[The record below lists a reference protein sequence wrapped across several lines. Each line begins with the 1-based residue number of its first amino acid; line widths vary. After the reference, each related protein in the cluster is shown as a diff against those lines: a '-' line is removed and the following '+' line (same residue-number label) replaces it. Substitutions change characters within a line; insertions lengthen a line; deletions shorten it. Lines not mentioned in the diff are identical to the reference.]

1 MNLAGC
7 QIQNTYLRDKQDGLL
22 KPEAILLVSFQ
33 KNLHSVKPFLFQKKS
48 ELVFKKDSGIVK
60 IPPRQSGKL
69 NTLSEWRDFNMNIRI
84 LSTEQIT
91 AYDTYLRIEERAA
104 GTREKYLR
112 DVQAFVCWLN
122 GAAVTKEA
130 VTSWK
135 ERLLAEHRAP
145 STVNG
150 AAHPPPSIRP
160 CPPSTACSVFLAGR
174 TAGRGLSG
182 CSGGCFGTR
191 PVN

>member
-1 MNLAGC
+1 
-7 QIQNTYLRDKQDGLL
+7 
-22 KPEAILLVSFQ
+22 
-33 KNLHSVKPFLFQKKS
+33 
-48 ELVFKKDSGIVK
+48 
-60 IPPRQSGKL
+60 
-69 NTLSEWRDFNMNIRI
+69 MNIRI

-145 STVNG
+145 STVN
-150 AAHPPPSIRP
+150 AALSALNGLFRFLGWEDCRTRFVRVQRRLFRDPAREL
-160 CPPSTACSVFLAGR
+160 TAR
-174 TAGRGLSG
+174 TMTG
-182 CSGGCFGTR
+182 
-191 PVN
+191 

>member
-1 MNLAGC
+1 
-7 QIQNTYLRDKQDGLL
+7 
-22 KPEAILLVSFQ
+22 
-33 KNLHSVKPFLFQKKS
+33 
-48 ELVFKKDSGIVK
+48 
-60 IPPRQSGKL
+60 
-69 NTLSEWRDFNMNIRI
+69 MNIRI

-135 ERLLAEHRAP
+135 ERPLAEHRAP
-145 STVNG
+145 STVN
-150 AAHPPPSIRP
+150 AALSALNGLFR
-160 CPPSTACSVFLAGR
+160 FLGWEDCR
-174 TAGRGLSG
+174 TRFVRVRRRLFRDPAREL
-182 CSGGCFGTR
+182 TR
-191 PVN
+191 PDYDRLIAAARKWAGTGWRW

>member
-145 STVNG
+145 STVN
-150 AAHPPPSIRP
+150 AALSALNGLFR
-160 CPPSTACSVFLAGR
+160 FLGWEDCR
-174 TAGRGLSG
+174 TRFVRVQRRLFRAVSYTHL
-182 CSGGCFGTR
+182 TL
-191 PVN
+191 PTKA

>member
-1 MNLAGC
+1 
-7 QIQNTYLRDKQDGLL
+7 
-22 KPEAILLVSFQ
+22 
-33 KNLHSVKPFLFQKKS
+33 
-48 ELVFKKDSGIVK
+48 
-60 IPPRQSGKL
+60 
-69 NTLSEWRDFNMNIRI
+69 MNIRI

-145 STVNG
+145 STVNAALSAPPRPVPFSWLGGLPDAVCQG
-150 AAHPPPSIRP
+150 AA
-160 CPPSTACSVFLAGR
+160 AAV
-174 TAGRGLSG
+174 SG
-182 CSGGCFGTR
+182 PG
-191 PVN
+191 P

>member
-91 AYDTYLRIEERAA
+91 ALTLICA
-104 GTREKYLR
+104 
-112 DVQAFVCWLN
+112 
-122 GAAVTKEA
+122 
-130 VTSWK
+130 
-135 ERLLAEHRAP
+135 
-145 STVNG
+145 
-150 AAHPPPSIRP
+150 
-160 CPPSTACSVFLAGR
+160 
-174 TAGRGLSG
+174 
-182 CSGGCFGTR
+182 
-191 PVN
+191 

>member
-1 MNLAGC
+1 
-7 QIQNTYLRDKQDGLL
+7 
-22 KPEAILLVSFQ
+22 
-33 KNLHSVKPFLFQKKS
+33 
-48 ELVFKKDSGIVK
+48 
-60 IPPRQSGKL
+60 
-69 NTLSEWRDFNMNIRI
+69 MNIRI

-135 ERLLAEHRAP
+135 ERPGAFHSKRGLVRPQRPVPFSWLGGLPDA
-145 STVNG
+145 VCQG
-150 AAHPPPSIRP
+150 AA
-160 CPPSTACSVFLAGR
+160 AAV
-174 TAGRGLSG
+174 SG
-182 CSGGCFGTR
+182 PG
-191 PVN
+191 P

>member
-1 MNLAGC
+1 
-7 QIQNTYLRDKQDGLL
+7 
-22 KPEAILLVSFQ
+22 
-33 KNLHSVKPFLFQKKS
+33 
-48 ELVFKKDSGIVK
+48 
-60 IPPRQSGKL
+60 
-69 NTLSEWRDFNMNIRI
+69 MNIRI

-145 STVNG
+145 STVN
-150 AAHPPPSIRP
+150 AALSALNGLFR
-160 CPPSTACSVFLAGR
+160 FLGWPDCCAKFLKIQR
-174 TAGRGLSG
+174 
-182 CSGGCFGTR
+182 
-191 PVN
+191 

>member
-1 MNLAGC
+1 
-7 QIQNTYLRDKQDGLL
+7 
-22 KPEAILLVSFQ
+22 
-33 KNLHSVKPFLFQKKS
+33 
-48 ELVFKKDSGIVK
+48 
-60 IPPRQSGKL
+60 
-69 NTLSEWRDFNMNIRI
+69 MNIRI

-145 STVNG
+145 STV
-150 AAHPPPSIRP
+150 
-160 CPPSTACSVFLAGR
+160 FLAGR